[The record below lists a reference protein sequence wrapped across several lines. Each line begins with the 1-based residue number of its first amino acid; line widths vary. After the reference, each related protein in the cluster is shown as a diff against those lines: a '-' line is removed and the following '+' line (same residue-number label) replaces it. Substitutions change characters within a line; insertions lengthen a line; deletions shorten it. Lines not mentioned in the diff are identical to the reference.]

1 MNTHLKQTAL
11 SVLEQL
17 PESTNLEEMIAVL
30 RELQWHTQVQ
40 EFSDTNESPSC
51 FDLMQKWIG
60 CAEGPTDLSTNPVY
74 FAGYGQ

>member
-11 SVLEQL
+11 RVLEQL

-30 RELQWHTQVQ
+30 RELQWQTLVQ
-40 EFSDTNESPSC
+40 ELSNTNESPSC

-60 CAEGPTDLSTNPVY
+60 CAEGPADLSTNPVY
-74 FAGYGQ
+74 LAGYGQ